1 MQARWRNTVLN
12 GIIQR
17 LREGCDLTR
26 LNEAQTEL
34 IKFAVSRQRRGSED
48 TKELEK
54 ERNSKSGREQ
64 KNYIT
69 RRNVHERLGKR
80 NKKGRYKVRYFIRRD

>member
-34 IKFAVSRQRRGSED
+34 IKFAVSQRRPGGED
-48 TKELEK
+48 
-54 ERNSKSGREQ
+54 
-64 KNYIT
+64 I
-69 RRNVHERLGKR
+69 
-80 NKKGRYKVRYFIRRD
+80 KVGEGEEG

>member
-1 MQARWRNTVLN
+1 MN

-34 IKFAVSRQRRGSED
+34 IKFAVSRQGRGGED
-48 TKELEK
+48 
-54 ERNSKSGREQ
+54 
-64 KNYIT
+64 I
-69 RRNVHERLGKR
+69 
-80 NKKGRYKVRYFIRRD
+80 KVGEGE

>member
-34 IKFAVSRQRRGSED
+34 IKFAVSRQGRGGED
-48 TKELEK
+48 IKIGEGE
-54 ERNSKSGREQ
+54 
-64 KNYIT
+64 
-69 RRNVHERLGKR
+69 
-80 NKKGRYKVRYFIRRD
+80 